1 MYMVSLKSGKNA
13 QRQIF
18 MARTFHV
25 LPYNGSLKDRLKLK
39 IIILRD
45 MLKSLN
51 TPMQKTDNVTC

>member
-1 MYMVSLKSGKNA
+1 MHKDKFSWPGRSI
-13 QRQIF
+13 R
-18 MARTFHV
+18 HV

-45 MLKSLN
+45 MLKSVN